1 MTTLILRESSH
12 ANAPDSGTT
21 MKTPDV
27 VSHEEA
33 LSALLEGNA
42 RYQAGT
48 NCALNPCPTTISLDS
63 GQSPFAAFI
72 RCADS
77 RVAPEIVFDQPLGSL
92 FVCGVAGNIPT
103 MEIVASLEY
112 AVCVLGTK
120 LIVIM
125 GHSSCGAVTASLEDE
140 TARSRLPG
148 NLPELIER
156 IHGHTRDVP
165 PNSDTILDDAIAANA
180 RCALD
185 QLLQMSDV
193 IRDMVER
200 EDVQVIAGVEDLK
213 SGQFKVLRH
222 AFKIS

>member
-1 MTTLILRESSH
+1 M
-12 ANAPDSGTT
+12 N
-21 MKTPDV
+21 TPDV
-27 VSHEEA
+27 VNHEEA
-33 LSALLEGNA
+33 LRKLLDGND

-48 NCALNPCPTTISLDS
+48 NCSLNPCPTTISLDS

-103 MEIVASLEY
+103 VEIVASLEY

-125 GHSSCGAVTASLEDE
+125 GHSSCGAVTAALEDE
-140 TARSRLPG
+140 MTRSHLPG

-156 IHGHTRDVP
+156 IHVSTRDVA
-165 PNSDTILDDAIAANA
+165 PNSKTMLDDAIAANA
-180 RCALD
+180 RCAVD
-185 QLLQMSDV
+185 QLLQMSHV
-193 IRDMVER
+193 IKDLVDR
-200 EDVQVIAGVEDLK
+200 EEVQVIAGVEDLK
-213 SGQFKVLRH
+213 SGHFEVLRQ
-222 AFKIS
+222 AFKKS

>member
-1 MTTLILRESSH
+1 M
-12 ANAPDSGTT
+12 N
-21 MKTPDV
+21 TPDV

-33 LSALLEGNA
+33 LRKLLDGNA

-48 NCALNPCPTTISLDS
+48 NCSLNPCPTTISLDA

-103 MEIVASLEY
+103 IEIVASLEY
-112 AVCVLGTK
+112 AVCVLETK

-125 GHSSCGAVTASLEDE
+125 GHSSCGAVTAALEDE
-140 TARSRLPG
+140 RTRSELPG
-148 NLPELIER
+148 DLPGLIER
-156 IHGHTRDVP
+156 IHGNIEDLQT
-165 PNSDTILDDAIAANA
+165 NSETMLDDAIAANA
-180 RCALD
+180 RCAVD

-193 IRDMVER
+193 IKKMVDLG
-200 EDVQVIAGVEDLK
+200 DVQVIAGVEDLK
-213 SGQFKVLRH
+213 SGHFEVVRH
-222 AFKIS
+222 ALTKA

>member
-1 MTTLILRESSH
+1 M
-12 ANAPDSGTT
+12 N
-21 MKTPDV
+21 TPDV

-33 LSALLEGNA
+33 LRKLLDGNA

-48 NCALNPCPTTISLDS
+48 NCSLNPCPTTISLDS

-103 MEIVASLEY
+103 IEIVASLEY
-112 AVCVLGTK
+112 AVCVLETK

-125 GHSSCGAVTASLEDE
+125 GHSSCGAVTAALEDE
-140 TARSRLPG
+140 RTRSELPG
-148 NLPELIER
+148 NLPGLIEG
-156 IHGHTRDVP
+156 IHGNIEDLQ
-165 PNSDTILDDAIAANA
+165 PNSETMLDDAIAANA
-180 RCALD
+180 SCAVD

-193 IRDMVER
+193 IKRMVDR
-200 EDVQVIAGVEDLK
+200 GDVQVIAGVEELK
-213 SGQFKVLRH
+213 SGRFEVVRH
-222 AFKIS
+222 ASTKA

>member
-1 MTTLILRESSH
+1 
-12 ANAPDSGTT
+12 

-33 LSALLEGNA
+33 LRKLLDGNG

-48 NCALNPCPTTISLDS
+48 NCSLNPCPTTISLDS

-103 MEIVASLEY
+103 VEIVASLEY

-125 GHSSCGAVTASLEDE
+125 GHSSCGAVTAALEDE
-140 TARSRLPG
+140 MTRSRLPG

-156 IHGHTRDVP
+156 IHDNTRDVA
-165 PNSDTILDDAIAANA
+165 PNSKNMLHDAIAANA
-180 RCALD
+180 GCAVD
-185 QLLQMSDV
+185 QLLQMSHV
-193 IRDMVER
+193 IKDLVDR
-200 EDVQVIAGVEDLK
+200 EEVQVIAGVEDLK
-213 SGQFKVLRH
+213 SGHFEVLRH
-222 AFKIS
+222 AFKKS

>member
-1 MTTLILRESSH
+1 M
-12 ANAPDSGTT
+12 N
-21 MKTPDV
+21 TPDV

-33 LSALLEGNA
+33 LRKLLDGNA

-48 NCALNPCPTTISLDS
+48 NCSLNPCPTTISLDA

-103 MEIVASLEY
+103 IEIVASLEY
-112 AVCVLGTK
+112 AVCVLETK

-125 GHSSCGAVTASLEDE
+125 GHSSCGAVTAALEDE
-140 TARSRLPG
+140 RTRSELPG
-148 NLPELIER
+148 DLPGLIER
-156 IHGHTRDVP
+156 IHGNIEDLPT
-165 PNSDTILDDAIAANA
+165 NSETMLDDAIAANA
-180 RCALD
+180 RCAVD

-193 IRDMVER
+193 IKKMVDLG
-200 EDVQVIAGVEDLK
+200 DVQVIAGVEDLK
-213 SGQFKVLRH
+213 SGHFEVVRH
-222 AFKIS
+222 ALTKA

>member
-1 MTTLILRESSH
+1 MNTT
-12 ANAPDSGTT
+12 
-21 MKTPDV
+21 DV

-33 LSALLEGNA
+33 LRKLLDGNA

-48 NCALNPCPTTISLDS
+48 NCSLNPCPTTISLDS

-103 MEIVASLEY
+103 IEIVASLEY

-125 GHSSCGAVTASLEDE
+125 GHSSCGAVTAALEDA
-140 TARSRLPG
+140 TTRKGLPG
-148 NLPELIER
+148 NLPELVER
-156 IHGHTRDVP
+156 IHGSTRDVSP
-165 PNSDTILDDAIAANA
+165 KSKTMLDDAIAENA
-180 RCALD
+180 RCAVD
-185 QLLQMSDV
+185 HLLQMSDV
-193 IRDMVER
+193 IKGMVAGG
-200 EDVQVIAGVEDLK
+200 DVEVIAGVEDLK
-213 SGQFKVLRH
+213 SGRFEVLKQ
-222 AFKIS
+222 ASKKS